1 MVLFIVSLSEK
12 GRIIKNLIS
21 FGVVYLILFAAVNT
35 TIGLESV
42 INQIEALGM
51 KLCKILFKYL
61 LFTFS
66 IISVFKE
73 C

>member
-66 IISVFKE
+66 SISVF
-73 C
+73 

>member
-66 IISVFKE
+66 IISVF
-73 C
+73 

>member
-1 MVLFIVSLSEK
+1 MVLFIKNLSEK

-42 INQIEALGM
+42 INQSEGLGM
-51 KLCKILFKYL
+51 DF
-61 LFTFS
+61 
-66 IISVFKE
+66 
-73 C
+73 